1 MLYLLKGVKK
11 MSNKMKKKHLKQ
23 VQNQAQEG
31 RSMVE
36 MLGVLAIIGVIS
48 IGGIAGYRWGMD
60 KHVSNQILYEM
71 NLNSA
76 QLAMLL
82 QKGNP
87 EGVTLSLGSP
97 YDEGKFRTV
106 DYGFAYACGEEAS
119 FGPDCQYLDETMYSM
134 TATGLPKRV
143 CNMLGDA
150 VFGMAYYYDSEI
162 NGGDNEC
169 NDTGNTVTVF
179 FDTDT
184 TVEGGIPRP
193 EESETHTPVPE
204 VTEAITSTT
213 TATESTTPETTT
225 TEVTTEVTTT
235 QATTATLTATIVTTT
250 TFNGECRTNAECKQ
264 KYGDGYFCLSDDCYN
279 YCECI
284 PDGNGY
290 CKQEEETITEE
301 EACGKNKFWES
312 SYGTYRCEKV
322 DDYKAENKDSENPNT
337 YVVSKDGKYMNW
349 WSAERFC
356 EAQNRRMMKIS
367 DFNCE
372 NKNLGGTTLGACCD
386 SNGYQNDWSGSC
398 KVGTSD
404 IVKAVHKA
412 AGGHYYWLQDPFTSI
427 NADRN
432 SCRAYYI
439 DPFSGVVDS
448 DQRDEGGP
456 VVCVE

>member
-1 MLYLLKGVKK
+1 
-11 MSNKMKKKHLKQ
+11 MKKQQKKQLKQ
-23 VQNQAQEG
+23 IENQAQEG

-36 MLGVLAIIGVIS
+36 MLGVLAIIGVLS
-48 IGGIAGYRWGMD
+48 LGGIAGYRWGMD

-87 EGVTLSLGSP
+87 DGVTLSLGSP

-119 FGPDCQYLDETMYSM
+119 FGHECEYLDETMYSM

-169 NDTGNTVTVF
+169 NDTNNTVTVF

-204 VTEAITSTT
+204 VTEPTTT
-213 TATESTTPETTT
+213 TATETTTPETTT
-225 TEVTTEVTTT
+225 TEAITEVTTT

-264 KYGDGYFCLSDDCYN
+264 KYGDGYFCWSSSCSYTCSN
-279 YCECI
+279 S
-284 PDGNGY
+284 
-290 CKQEEETITEE
+290 QMTEE
-301 EACGKNKFWES
+301 ESCKN
-312 SYGTYRCEKV
+312 GTYKCKSIGSPSSETI
-322 DDYKAENKDSENPNT
+322 DGTTYYYKQTN
-337 YVVSKDGKYMNW
+337 MNW
-349 WSAERFC
+349 WSADRYC
-356 EAQNRRMMKIS
+356 KALKAQRKVTKGALVSLGELGCTTTIGTAGCAG
-367 DFNCE
+367 DGKLQKALKE
-372 NKNLGGTTLGACCD
+372 NGWTSYVWTSTPYNSESENSCGAYYVLL
-386 SNGYQNDWSGSC
+386 SSGS
-398 KVGTSD
+398 VGSSLRGSFNY
-404 IVKAVHKA
+404 A
-412 AGGHYYWLQDPFTSI
+412 L
-427 NADRN
+427 
-432 SCRAYYI
+432 C
-439 DPFSGVVDS
+439 
-448 DQRDEGGP
+448 E
-456 VVCVE
+456 